1 MIAVGATVRVQW
13 RRMAG
18 KKLSMFDAMFLAGE
32 SREAMMHVGG
42 LLVFT
47 PPRDAHP
54 QFLRRLADELRGAVE
69 VFPPWNLRLWTPELL
84 RNPLQAWITD
94 DAVDLDYHVRRSAL
108 PSPGDE
114 RELGILVSR
123 LHSIPIDFHRPP
135 WEVHFIEGLE
145 GGRFA
150 MYFKIHH
157 ALVDGYTSMK
167 LLARSLS
174 SDPAERDAPMFF
186 SQPPRP
192 RPPREANGEPVATF
206 DAVLAG
212 ARDQISATREASRAI
227 MNVFRAA
234 RAGDRDLVAPSA
246 APRTILNRRI
256 SRNRRFATQQ
266 YPIARMR
273 ELARAGGGTLND
285 VALAVC
291 GGALRRYLTE
301 LDALPAQALTAMLP
315 VNIRPKDDPG
325 GGNAVGAIL
334 GSLATDIDDPAAR
347 LAAIIAST
355 RRAKDQLAG
364 MSRNAIMQYSAALLA
379 PMMLQQVPGAH
390 TWARPGFNV
399 VVSNVPGP
407 EEPLYFRGARLDALY
422 PLSIPYHGYGLN
434 ITINGYAGTLNFGFT
449 GCRNAVP
456 HLQRLAVYSGDEL
469 TALAQALAA

>member
-1 MIAVGATVRVQW
+1 
-13 RRMAG
+13 MAG
-18 KKLSMFDAMFLAGE
+18 KKLSVFDAMFLAGE
-32 SREAMMHVGG
+32 SREVMMHVGG

-47 PPRDAHP
+47 PPAGADPHL
-54 QFLRRLADELRGAVE
+54 LRQLASELRSTVE
-69 VFPPWNLRLWTPELL
+69 VQAPWNLRLWTPELL
-84 RNPLQAWITD
+84 KNPLQAWVVD
-94 DAVDLDYHVRRSAL
+94 DAVDLEYHVRRSAL
-108 PSPGDE
+108 PFPGDE

-123 LHSIPIDFHRPP
+123 LHSVPIDFHRPP

-174 SDPAERDAPMFF
+174 TDPDERDTPLFF
-186 SQPPRP
+186 A
-192 RPPREANGEPVATF
+192 RPPRARPPRDDAEAPTV
-206 DAVLAG
+206 DALLAA
-212 ARDQISATREASRAI
+212 AREQVGATREAGRAI
-227 MNVFRAA
+227 MNVLRAA
-234 RAGDRDLVAPSA
+234 RTGDRALVSPLG
-246 APRTILNRRI
+246 APRSILNRRI

-266 YPIARMR
+266 YPIERMR
-273 ELARAGGGTLND
+273 ALARRGGGTIND

-291 GGALRRYLTE
+291 GGALRRYLIE
-301 LDALPAQALTAMLP
+301 LEALPAEALTAMLP
-315 VNIRPKDDPG
+315 VNVRPKDDPG

-334 GSLATDIDDPAAR
+334 ASLATDIADPDER
-347 LAAIIAST
+347 LAAIVAST

-364 MSRNAIMQYSAALLA
+364 MSRSAIMQYSAALMT
-379 PMMLQQVPGAH
+379 PMMVQQVPGASS
-390 TWARPGFNV
+390 WARPGWNV

-407 EEPLYFRGARLDALY
+407 EEPLYFRGARLDAIY

-449 GCRNAVP
+449 GCRDAVP

-469 TALAQALAA
+469 AGLDQALG